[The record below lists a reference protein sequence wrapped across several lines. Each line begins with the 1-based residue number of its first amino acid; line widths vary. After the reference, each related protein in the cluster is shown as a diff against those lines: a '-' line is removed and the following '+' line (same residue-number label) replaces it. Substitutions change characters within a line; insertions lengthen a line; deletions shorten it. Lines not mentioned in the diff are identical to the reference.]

1 VSAISGFCEK
11 CNKFRKRH
19 CDGNRNTCMS
29 ILFDTI
35 EALQAENEQL
45 QAQVAEL
52 RDSLKWLKS
61 ISFSHEDDLEQWP
74 SQETREPIEHALSNS
89 MGVDYHNPADVEALR
104 KAREA
109 LYAARVDVLT
119 KETDEL
125 ARDAVE
131 AIDALIGG
139 KEDEETGTTI

>member
-1 VSAISGFCEK
+1 VNDVSAISGFCEK

-19 CDGNRNTCMS
+19 SDGNRNTCMS

-45 QAQVAEL
+45 QAKLDEWKYETKCHMDEVVVRDKEIERLKAQV
-52 RDSLKWLKS
+52 D
-61 ISFSHEDDLEQWP
+61 
-74 SQETREPIEHALSNS
+74 TLSATVN
-89 MGVDYHNPADVEALR
+89 MLAPDEIGKECRHIEALR
-104 KAREA
+104 KARKA
-109 LYAARVDVLT
+109 LYAARVNVLT

-139 KEDEETGTTI
+139 KQDV